1 MEYEKTIEIKYSKD
15 LNGKVILNRV
25 NAGVINRAK
34 RVAFQSSKDS
44 EERSLIMEEEL
55 LPHSIGG
62 RHPWQTLSPREAL
75 KKMDYEDYKK
85 LCKGL
90 DVLMGWA
97 TEEITKNLG
106 ESSEEKSVQTGGS
119 KTCSDD
125 GSSIKS
131 SELIQPKVTTV

>member
-1 MEYEKTIEIKYSKD
+1 MEYEKTIEIKYSQD

-34 RVAFQSSKDS
+34 RIAFQASKDQ

-62 RHPWQTLSPREAL
+62 RHPWQTLNPREAL
-75 KKMDYEDYKK
+75 KKMDYEDYKS

-97 TEEITKNLG
+97 TEEITKNLE
-106 ESSEEKSVQTGGS
+106 ESSEEKNVIAGGS

-125 GSSIKS
+125 GSSTKS
-131 SELIQPKVTTV
+131 SELIQQKSTTV